1 MGKIN
6 NEIQDLENGFI
17 PDSMDF
23 SLEGYMEKQSIMDD
37 ITYKTIDLNYYVD
50 KLDPILIGMYPCLM
64 TLVQE
69 EYEKNKH
76 RTPLEEM
83 EKLQQI
89 KTPLIL
95 NSEYVQHTESETD
108 GQQNTADEVESTGES
123 TGSDSL

>member
-6 NEIQDLENGFI
+6 NEIQDLENGVI

-23 SLEGYMEKQSIMDD
+23 SLEGYMEKHSIMDN
-37 ITYKTIDLNYYVD
+37 ITYKTIDLNYYID
-50 KLDPILIGMYPCLM
+50 KCDPILIGMYPCLM

-83 EKLQQI
+83 EMLQQI
-89 KTPLIL
+89 KTPVIL
-95 NSEYVQHTESETD
+95 KNEYVQHTEPETD
-108 GQQNTADEVESTGES
+108 GQQNTTD
-123 TGSDSL
+123 